1 MENVKRT
8 HVVKKSVIIKI
19 GMLLVG
25 LPLLLI
31 VFIAIIMAG
40 LLLAAFFRMALHLD
54 FSQEYRK
61 VQAAEQIRFRDN
73 WNGKVYRRCVWGLK
87 LVGRCEEDPEEEPPP
102 VSWLDTSVYDVTAS
116 GELVAWYDWEEDAV
130 FLGNADGEIQ
140 KKFDVM
146 YHGEKVTFSPDENYL
161 LFYEQQWN
169 WSGSDMTDDEYC
181 YYRVI
186 DLEDGTQYTI
196 YSAYREYWQVY
207 WEED

>member
-1 MENVKRT
+1 MKRT
-8 HVVKKSVIIKI
+8 NVVKKSFIIKI
-19 GMLLVG
+19 GLLLVG
-25 LPLLLI
+25 LPSLLI
-31 VFIAIIMAG
+31 VLIAIIMAG
-40 LLLAAFFRMALHLD
+40 LLFAAFLRISLHLN

-61 VQAAEQIRFRDN
+61 VQAAEQIRFRN
-73 WNGKVYRRCVWGLK
+73 ALNGKVYKRYVLGLK
-87 LVGRCEEDPEEEPPP
+87 PVGQCEESPEEEPPP

-130 FLGNADGEIQ
+130 FLGNAEGEIR
-140 KKFDVM
+140 KRIDVM
-146 YHGEKVTFSPDENYL
+146 YHGEKLAFSADENYL
-161 LFYEQQWN
+161 LFYEEQWN

>member
-1 MENVKRT
+1 MKRT
-8 HVVKKSVIIKI
+8 NVVKKSFIIKI
-19 GMLLVG
+19 GLLLVG
-25 LPLLLI
+25 LPSLLI
-31 VFIAIIMAG
+31 VLIAIIMAG
-40 LLLAAFFRMALHLD
+40 LLFAAFLRMSLHLN

-61 VQAAEQIRFRDN
+61 VQAAEQIRFRN
-73 WNGKVYRRCVWGLK
+73 ALNGKVYKRYVLGLK
-87 LVGRCEEDPEEEPPP
+87 PVGQCEESPEEEPPP

-130 FLGNADGEIQ
+130 FLGNAEGEIR
-140 KKFDVM
+140 KRIDVM
-146 YHGEKVTFSPDENYL
+146 YHGEKLAFSADENYL
-161 LFYEQQWN
+161 LFYEEQWN

>member
-1 MENVKRT
+1 MKRT
-8 HVVKKSVIIKI
+8 NVVKKSVIIKI
-19 GMLLVG
+19 GLLLVG
-25 LPLLLI
+25 LPSLLI
-31 VFIAIIMAG
+31 VLIAIIMAG
-40 LLLAAFFRMALHLD
+40 LLFATFLRMSLHLN

-61 VQAAEQIRFRDN
+61 VQVAEQIRFRN
-73 WNGKVYRRCVWGLK
+73 AWSGKVYKRYALGLK
-87 LVGRCEEDPEEEPPP
+87 SVGQCEESPEEEPPP

-130 FLGNADGEIQ
+130 FLGNAEGEIR
-140 KKFDVM
+140 KRIDVM
-146 YHGEKVTFSPDENYL
+146 YHGEKLAFSADENYL
-161 LFYEQQWN
+161 LFYEEQWN